1 MKTDHTSMKIGKA
14 FINRE
19 TTTVDVDKW
28 MDDLLIRIELRT
40 MHPHDLIHQDGTTE
54 SENQCVAPA
63 EISLSNLLG
72 EDWA

>member
-1 MKTDHTSMKIGKA
+1 MKTPTTA

-40 MHPHDLIHQDGTTE
+40 MHPHDVIHQDGTTE
-54 SENQCVAPA
+54 SEHQFAAPQ

-72 EDWA
+72 DDWA